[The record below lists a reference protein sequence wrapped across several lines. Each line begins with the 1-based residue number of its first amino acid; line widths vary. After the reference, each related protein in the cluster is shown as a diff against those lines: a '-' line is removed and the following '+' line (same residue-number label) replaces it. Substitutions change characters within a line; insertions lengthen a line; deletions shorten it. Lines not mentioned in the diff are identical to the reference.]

1 MKKNHINTFDDSAD
15 RKQPELEW
23 TGTRLE
29 MERNQLKDGKKPD
42 CYLWHYCRHKVVKW
56 YIEGTTCAV

>member
-29 MERNQLKDGKKPD
+29 MERNQIKDGKNPD
-42 CYLWHYCRHKVVKW
+42 CYL
-56 YIEGTTCAV
+56 